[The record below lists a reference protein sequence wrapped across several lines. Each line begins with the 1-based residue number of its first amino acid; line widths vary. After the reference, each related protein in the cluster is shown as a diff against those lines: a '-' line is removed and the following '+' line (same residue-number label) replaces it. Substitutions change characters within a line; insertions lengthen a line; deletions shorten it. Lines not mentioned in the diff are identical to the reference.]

1 MAMERSLIRKSVI
14 AGSWYPGEPTVLRNT
29 IEDFLAAVPKQ
40 IQPKHLYGV
49 VVPHAG
55 YVYSGQVAAY
65 AYRLVRGRAYD
76 VVIVV
81 SPSHRQH
88 FPSVAVYDRG
98 GYETPLGIIPI
109 AEDLAAKLVKLS
121 TVIEANRSAHLY
133 EHALEIQLPFL
144 QVVLGSFS
152 LVPLMMGDQDAQTCR
167 ELAEAIHTAT
177 KGKDVLVV
185 GSSDLSHFHSYD
197 RAVSLDRFFLH
208 HMQQM
213 DPEGLLLDLEV
224 GKTEACG
231 GGPAVVALMAS
242 TAAGANRSAV
252 LKYANSGDVTGE
264 RQRVV
269 GYASVALYAD

>member
-1 MAMERSLIRKSVI
+1 MERSLIRKSVI
-14 AGSWYPGEPTVLRNT
+14 AGSWYPGEPTILRKT
-29 IEDFLAAVPKQ
+29 IENFLAAVPKQ
-40 IQPKHLYGV
+40 TQPGHLYGV

-65 AYRLVRGRAYD
+65 AYRLVQGRAYD
-76 VVIVV
+76 AVIVV

-88 FPSVAVYDRG
+88 FPGVSVYDRG
-98 GYETPLGIIPI
+98 GYETPLGVVPV
-109 AEDLAAKLVKLS
+109 AEDLAASLVKLS
-121 TVIEANRSAHLY
+121 SAIEANSPVHLY

-152 LVPLMMGDQDAQTCR
+152 LIPLMMGDQDAQTCR

-177 KGKDVLVV
+177 KGKNVLVV

-197 RAVSLDRFFLH
+197 RAISLDRIFLN

-213 DPEGLLLDLEV
+213 DPGGLLRNLEA

-231 GGPAVVALMAS
+231 GGPAVVAMMTS
-242 TAAGANRSAV
+242 TAAGANQSAV